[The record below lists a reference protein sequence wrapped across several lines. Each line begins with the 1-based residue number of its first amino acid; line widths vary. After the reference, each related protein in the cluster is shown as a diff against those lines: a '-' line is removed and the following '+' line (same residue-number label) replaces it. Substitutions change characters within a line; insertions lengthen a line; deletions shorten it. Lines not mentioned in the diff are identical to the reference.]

1 MFLVSGELPVGDDED
16 RIIGFEFADVILS
29 LTVEDELEVPK
40 KLKDKWKE
48 LWQKREKNM
57 KEAN

>member
-1 MFLVSGELPVGDDED
+1 LFLVSGELPVGDDED

-40 KLKDKWKE
+40 KLKDK
-48 LWQKREKNM
+48 
-57 KEAN
+57 